1 MSALEYRPPTAG
13 RWHALAELA
22 VRGLR
27 KTYAIGLPHTMKWSA
42 GRTSPAGTNV
52 RYALISLIGLG
63 RSKTLGLEVDDLIST
78 LWSRVNAKRD
88 VIAQSPG
95 DLGLAL
101 WAQALT
107 NRQGPFGVEDACRAF
122 QARREMADSVHLA
135 WLMLGAGHFEQNG
148 NSGRARELAEVAKSD
163 LLSLYNDNSQLIYR
177 HARRGFVS
185 SVSRRVSC
193 FANQIYP
200 VMALAVQGRCSG
212 DNHSAEVGRKV
223 ADTLCA
229 LQGPLGQW
237 WWLYDAQEG
246 GVVDGYPVFSVHQ
259 DGMAPMALFET
270 TTSGGRGF
278 ASEIARSLAWID
290 GANELNQSLV
300 CDSPGLVLRDV
311 HRRGVGRIARAIRS
325 AAWCWGLPGERRSD
339 QPESLMINPE
349 CRPYH
354 LGWILYAAS
363 LAGRLVG
370 EPLEDSCSR
379 TVSTCV

>member
-1 MSALEYRPPTAG
+1 MIAVESIPSTAD
-13 RWHALAELA
+13 RWPALAELA

-27 KTYAIGLPHTMKWSA
+27 DTYAIGLPHTMKWSA
-42 GRTSPAGTNV
+42 GRASPAGTNV

-63 RSKTLGLEVDDLIST
+63 RSKALGLEVGDLITT
-78 LWSRVNAKRD
+78 LWSRVNARRD

-107 NRQGPFGVEDACRAF
+107 NQRGPFGVEDACRAF

-135 WLMLGAGHFEQNG
+135 WLMLGAGHCEQNE
-148 NSGRARELAEVAKSD
+148 NNGRARELADVAKAD
-163 LLSLYNDNSQLIYR
+163 LLILYNANSQLFYR

-185 SVSRRVSC
+185 GVSRRVSC

-200 VMALAVQGRCSG
+200 VMALAVHGRCSG
-212 DNHSAEVGRKV
+212 DDHSAEVGRKV

-229 LQGPLGQW
+229 LQGRLGQW

-270 TTSGGRGF
+270 TKSGGRSF
-278 ASEIARSLAWID
+278 APEIARSLAWID
-290 GANELNQSLV
+290 GDNELKKSLV
-300 CDSPGLVLRDV
+300 CDSPGLVLRDI
-311 HRRGVGRIARAIRS
+311 HRRGVGRVARAIRS
-325 AAWCWGLPGERRSD
+325 AAWCWGLPGERGSD
-339 QPESLMINPE
+339 QPESLRINPE

-363 LAGRLVG
+363 LAGSLVG
-370 EPLEDSCSR
+370 EPLERSCAR